1 MNCNEKRNFSLGLL
15 MVFLLLVLPLDFQGK
30 EDKIMAYQQ
39 ETINKFEQDPIVA
52 VQSNSLKG
60 ASGASP
66 EYLVK
71 EEIFVL
77 MTAYSSS
84 IWETDN
90 EIENDPF
97 ITASGSWVHWGTVA
111 ANFLPF
117 GTKIRIPAVFGD
129 EIFEIEDRMNAR
141 KKIQID
147 VWQPSREE
155 AMNFGVKLGY
165 IEILEEI

>member
-1 MNCNEKRNFSLGLL
+1 MSCSKKRCLGLGLL
-15 MVFLLLVLPLDFQGK
+15 LVCLLMVLPLDFQGR

-52 VQSNSLKG
+52 VQNNSLKG
-60 ASGASP
+60 TSGSNT
-66 EYLVK
+66 EYRVK

-129 EIFEIEDRMNAR
+129 EVFEVEDRMNAR

-147 VWQPSREE
+147 IWQPSREQ
-155 AMNFGVKLGY
+155 ALDFGVKMGY

>member
-1 MNCNEKRNFSLGLL
+1 MNCTKKRLVSFSLL
-15 MVFLLLVLPLDFQGK
+15 MVCLLLVMPLDFQGR

-39 ETINKFEQDPIVA
+39 ETINKFDGDPIIA
-52 VQSNSLKG
+52 VQGNSLKG
-60 ASGASP
+60 IIGANP
-66 EYLVK
+66 EYTVK

-90 EIENDPF
+90 EVENDPF
-97 ITASGSWVHWGTVA
+97 ITANGSWVHWGTVA

-129 EIFEIEDRMNAR
+129 EVFEVEDRMNAR

-147 VWQPSREE
+147 IWQPSREE
-155 AMNFGVKLGY
+155 ALDFGVKTGY
-165 IEILEEI
+165 IQILEEI

>member
-1 MNCNEKRNFSLGLL
+1 MSCNKKRCLGLGLL
-15 MVFLLLVLPLDFQGK
+15 LVCLLMVLPLDFQGR

-39 ETINKFEQDPIVA
+39 ETISKFEEDPIVA
-52 VQSNSLKG
+52 VQNNSLKG
-60 ASGASP
+60 TSQSNA
-66 EYLVK
+66 EYEIK

-90 EIENDPF
+90 EVENDPF

-117 GTKIRIPAVFGD
+117 GTKIRIPFVYGD
-129 EIFEIEDRMNAR
+129 EVFEIKDRMNAR

-147 VWQPSREE
+147 IWQPSREQ
-155 AMNFGVKLGY
+155 ALDFGVKMGY